1 MYERLQ
7 SEMTI
12 GRLRVANRVVMPAM
26 GVNLAAAGGGVTDDI
41 IAFYEARA
49 AGGAG
54 LIITEVTRVAGG
66 AGASD
71 PCQLSACG
79 AADVPGLQRLVDAI
93 HKYDA
98 KVFIQLQHPGRK
110 PRRRS
115 RANSLSR
122 PRR

>member
-1 MYERLQ
+1 MYDRLQ

-79 AADVPGLQRLVDAI
+79 AADVPGLQRLVDAV
-93 HKYDA
+93 HKYDTHTNGVTLTPLGE
-98 KVFIQLQHPGRK
+98 KVTPW
-110 PRRRS
+110 
-115 RANSLSR
+115 RANSLWL

>member
-1 MYERLQ
+1 MYDRLQ

-54 LIITEVTRVAGG
+54 LI
-66 AGASD
+66 
-71 PCQLSACG
+71 LS
-79 AADVPGLQRLVDAI
+79 LI
-93 HKYDA
+93 H
-98 KVFIQLQHPGRK
+98 I
-110 PRRRS
+110 
-115 RANSLSR
+115 
-122 PRR
+122 